1 DIENQLIT
9 KSKTLD
15 ELKQSLAL
23 NGSAEETPEALS
35 LRIAELCEMVD
46 SIVSQVAQLKTSMQ
60 SVLEQWRVYDEV
72 HAEVSLM
79 TTRYLYCIDQC
90 KRSVVSLEALE
101 NQVKTLQ

>member
-1 DIENQLIT
+1 EIENQLIT

-23 NGSAEETPEALS
+23 NGSAEQNPEALS

-46 SIVSQVAQLKTSMQ
+46 SIVSQVAQLKTSTQ
-60 SVLEQWRVYDEV
+60 SILEQWRLYDEV
-72 HAEVSLM
+72 YAEVSLM

>member
-1 DIENQLIT
+1 EIENQLIT

-72 HAEVSLM
+72 HAEVSLT

>member
-1 DIENQLIT
+1 EIENQLIT

-46 SIVSQVAQLKTSMQ
+46 SIVSQVAQLKISMQ

>member
-1 DIENQLIT
+1 ELENQLTT

-23 NGSAEETPEALS
+23 NGSAEQTPEAQS

-60 SVLEQWRVYDEV
+60 SILEQWRVYDEV
-72 HAEVSLM
+72 YAEVSLM

-90 KRSVVSLEALE
+90 KPSVVSLEALKK
-101 NQVKTLQ
+101 QVETLQ